1 MVDSV
6 NYLQKER
13 HFQVLYDKKEE
24 QGVKVIRNGI
34 KTIIN
39 VREVVVVTYPYLSQA

>member
-6 NYLQKER
+6 NYWQKER

-24 QGVKVIRNGI
+24 QGVKVIGNR
-34 KTIIN
+34 TET
-39 VREVVVVTYPYLSQA
+39 VVDVHEVVVAAYPYSSQA